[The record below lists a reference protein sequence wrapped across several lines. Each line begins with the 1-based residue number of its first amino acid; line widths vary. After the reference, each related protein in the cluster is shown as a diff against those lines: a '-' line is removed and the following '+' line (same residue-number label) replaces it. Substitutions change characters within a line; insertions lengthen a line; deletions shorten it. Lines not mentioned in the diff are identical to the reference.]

1 MESFLWMKAKTFQ
14 RKVKF
19 FPICL
24 FCMCFKTSDLCSLM
38 TDESSSRT
46 RDHRLT
52 YVSCS
57 EGRER
62 GRGGG
67 RREQHAGF
75 TGTTAHSE
83 RERDDRRRETH
94 ARLTST
100 ISVLEYL
107 VRVCST
113 GWMTEICTTV
123 FSFRSQTGATRS
135 LHAGNSRKR
144 KKEKHLT
151 RSLRANFCPE
161 LKQTLPT
168 RRRKSPG
175 PQLALQRKSL
185 GSTLQK

>member
-1 MESFLWMKAKTFQ
+1 MSAVQ
-14 RKVKF
+14 RG
-19 FPICL
+19 
-24 FCMCFKTSDLCSLM
+24 
-38 TDESSSRT
+38 
-46 RDHRLT
+46 
-52 YVSCS
+52 
-57 EGRER
+57 GREAAV
-62 GRGGG
+62 GGG
-67 RREQHAGF
+67 GSSMQDALGQQR
-75 TGTTAHSE
+75 TA
-83 RERDDRRRETH
+83 RGRETH

-113 GWMTEICTTV
+113 GWMTEICTAV

-151 RSLRANFCPE
+151 RSLRANFRPE

>member
-1 MESFLWMKAKTFQ
+1 MSAVQ
-14 RKVKF
+14 RG
-19 FPICL
+19 
-24 FCMCFKTSDLCSLM
+24 
-38 TDESSSRT
+38 
-46 RDHRLT
+46 
-52 YVSCS
+52 
-57 EGRER
+57 GREA
-62 GRGGG
+62 GVGG
-67 RREQHAGF
+67 RRERHARC
-75 TGTTAHSE
+75 TGTTAAQREGE
-83 RERDDRRRETH
+83 RRQARETH

-151 RSLRANFCPE
+151 QSLRANFCPE